1 MNNKF
6 CDDFCDGTKR
16 CKTINCRIV
25 MQLGQFNTKQKK
37 TTRLF
42 RHFSYHA
49 TVLFQLVFIIMI
61 GCISVFIW

>member
-16 CKTINCRIV
+16 CKTINCIIV

-37 TTRLF
+37 LHDYFGILVIMQLF
-42 RHFSYHA
+42 YFS
-49 TVLFQLVFIIMI
+49 
-61 GCISVFIW
+61 